1 MAAARGGCCRQLG
14 FEDFRLGFG
23 LPACLLGLTT
33 CLSGLS
39 ECLLGLTTCPFG
51 LSACLLGL
59 LPRLLGLPAGLFG
72 LLPPANFRQVP
83 EVGKDA

>member
-1 MAAARGGCCRQLG
+1 MAAARCGCCRQLV

-33 CLSGLS
+33 CLFGLTA
-39 ECLLGLTTCPFG
+39 CLLGLPACPFDLTMGLLGLTTC
-51 LSACLLGL
+51 
-59 LPRLLGLPAGLFG
+59 LFS
-72 LLPPANFRQVP
+72 LLPPANFRQIP